1 MPNEDSL
8 FAPISCEI
16 VDSFVRYT
24 KLKGTKGSGEAW
36 LYMGSDADIMT
47 FDTFFFNFRKDNKYY
62 FSKKNLISYIEN
74 AEHEYKNQINFH
86 KKNKNILGYR
96 KDIYKKYKFI

>member
-1 MPNEDSL
+1 MSNEESL
-8 FAPISCEI
+8 FEPINCEI

-24 KLKGTKGSGEAW
+24 KLKATKGSGEAW
-36 LYMGSDADIMT
+36 LYVGGDVDNIK
-47 FDTFFFNFRKDNKYY
+47 FDTFFSNFRRDNKYY

-86 KKNKNILGYR
+86 KKIYLFLIYLMFKMGLGINI
-96 KDIYKKYKFI
+96 